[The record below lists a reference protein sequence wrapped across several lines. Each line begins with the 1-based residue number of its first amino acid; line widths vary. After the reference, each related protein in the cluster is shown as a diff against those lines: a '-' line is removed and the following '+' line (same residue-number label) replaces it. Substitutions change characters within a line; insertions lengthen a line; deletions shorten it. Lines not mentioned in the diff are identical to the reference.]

1 MSTPTLSKIISEL
14 REYPG
19 ILRKKAAGRFR
30 DLVGEF
36 FGEDAGFFELGNFEV
51 VFTIDGIWHKVLD
64 VDLYWG
70 GFISILVNVHDIY
83 AMGARPKFAV
93 DVISAKNEES
103 LHVMKRGMADAANIY
118 KVKILKG
125 HVHPD
130 APYNSIDVAMIGLAR
145 KGALIKSSTAKEG
158 DSIIVA
164 VDTEGKP
171 HEKIPYNFDSTKK
184 NPEILVKQFESM
196 VHLAEN
202 KLVNAGKDLSNAG
215 IVGTIG
221 MMLEVS
227 RKGGFIDIG
236 EIPTPEGVELIRW
249 LKSYPGCGFCV
260 TTDNPEE
267 VLDVFRR
274 HNLRASV
281 VGRVDDSRKLLL
293 KYGPDE
299 AILFDF
305 NFESI
310 LGIVENNS

>member
-1 MSTPTLSKIISEL
+1 MGTLTLTEIISEL

-19 ILRKKAAGRFR
+19 LLRKRAAGKFR

-36 FGEDAGFFELGNFEV
+36 FGEDAGFFDLGDFEV

-64 VDLYWG
+64 IDLYWG

-93 DVISAKNEES
+93 DVISAKDDES
-103 LHVMKRGMADAANIY
+103 LHIMKEGIFDAIKVY

-145 KGALIKSSTAKEG
+145 KGFLIKSNTAREG
-158 DSIIVA
+158 DNIIVA
-164 VDTEGKP
+164 VDTKGRP

-184 NPEILVKQFESM
+184 DPEVLIRQLESM
-196 VHLAEN
+196 VYLAEN
-202 KLVNAGKDLSNAG
+202 RLVSAGKDLSNAG
-215 IVGTIG
+215 IIGTIG

-227 RKGGFIDIG
+227 KKGGFVDIG
-236 EIPTPEGVELIRW
+236 EIPAPEGVELIQW

-260 TTDNPEE
+260 TTEHPEE
-267 VLDVFRR
+267 VVNLFRS
-274 HNLRASV
+274 HGLEANV
-281 VGRVDDSRKLLL
+281 VGRVDSSRKFSL
-293 KYGPDE
+293 KYGPDKK
-299 AILFDF
+299 IFCDF
-305 NFESI
+305 NEESI
-310 LGIVENNS
+310 LGIKKV